1 MPSNPLIRSATK
13 NRKERRPTIR
23 KKGGRTNITISSAH
37 GGDKP
42 PHDQLARASLQ
53 PNQDGLQKV
62 LFASQPIKEK
72 SHWELYNDLALVY
85 DREMIK
91 EWDDSLS
98 LMLVFAALFS
108 AVLTAFIIASI
119 PLLTEEIIPGTN
131 VILEIISHQ
140 LNDSSTPP
148 YTYRDL
154 PFQPPRW
161 WAVQVNALFFTS
173 LGCTLMTSLISVL
186 CLQWIRDFD
195 KGLASITNPADKAL
209 KRQFRLEG
217 FKKWHI
223 PTIIGVLPTLLVIAL
238 ILFMAGIVIW
248 LRGISTTVTAIC
260 CVILILGG
268 GFYVFTGLCA
278 AIFPSAPFN
287 SSAARLLELLLLI
300 VVRSFKSVYRHY
312 FVSKASQDEWEL
324 TPSPSS
330 KTTAFFAGHRHRE
343 DEAINLDPK
352 LPSASLLWLLSHIDI
367 TNSTTQRLENILA
380 ALLNVDSPESM
391 LDSYGK
397 YKVPWS
403 KILAFLAGQIDQV
416 ELERPSFEPKTLARL
431 EILAQVAGVMG
442 IQSYSETLYDLFSS
456 PPATLPDFQSSPAGV
471 YCRFVRWRWQIPMP
485 GDQSS
490 PLHFLRGL
498 ARVSNQSSPAFTLA
512 WLSELQTLLV
522 RQAKSQEFVL
532 EALIE
537 LCAAQTSD
545 PLPFFTQDV
554 STALHPDVLRYV
566 IVTTILMLTPTI
578 SRRSLSRAKAQPLD
592 ELLGTLASWYE
603 YSKPKE
609 DQHHHQHQKEI
620 DLLMKHLVQG
630 MLLEF
635 GYLSMEVQIRAMRQ
649 IRRPSIQ
656 ALVQRSPEPLYGIE
670 GGSESTTTDHHYQ
683 YIESAL
689 QALGRGGA
697 CWADEISD
705 LLFGYLRMTRK
716 RGTRYTP
723 RERIFSVEILF
734 TVAYLSA
741 PDTENEKWDGS
752 ALGRFGN
759 GRDPLIVILEALSF
773 LSSAMDTPS
782 SAFLISSGIGSYI
795 LPILGKWL
803 AREHTDE
810 LGDKVSKIRDRTLRW
825 YAYQLLGWEYQDILP
840 GPRDDA
846 QWESPAWRQALFEW
860 SIFPLRSRSS
870 DNTVLE
876 TLVQR
881 ANRDHDLVILNYFSA
896 RLSEQKLEDTEYGR
910 DRLPSC
916 KQLLLAALSV
926 FPLLPHL
933 TISSIGFMNRILDYQ
948 DSMRDFINYGGLD
961 WLAVLP
967 QDTKITNSKQE
978 IEETEEIDENG
989 PDSTTTFT
997 TTDAFHV
1004 LWTWFDKGYLD
1015 SLDDQSLSTILRSN
1029 LVSTYAEDREPRW
1042 FLGFVVRVVNRLTSP
1057 PNVVV
1062 HSGRAPVVFTEA
1074 ADCCI
1079 RIFDYQISQFGPGLS
1094 TTVPSDPTRSTPLPG
1109 DRSWFVLAYGDV
1121 FIQANFQAWQ
1131 LFVRGLIRT
1140 LRGEK
1145 GLSYPSTPDE

>member
-1 MPSNPLIRSATK
+1 
-13 NRKERRPTIR
+13 
-23 KKGGRTNITISSAH
+23 
-37 GGDKP
+37 
-42 PHDQLARASLQ
+42 
-53 PNQDGLQKV
+53 
-62 LFASQPIKEK
+62 
-72 SHWELYNDLALVY
+72 
-85 DREMIK
+85 MIK

-403 KILAFLAGQIDQV
+403 KILAFLADFSEVGDFSTGGWGDGDPV
-416 ELERPSFEPKTLARL
+416 VLGDTLRLVFVPTCHIARL
-431 EILAQVAGVMG
+431 PVVSGRCL
-442 IQSYSETLYDLFSS
+442 
-456 PPATLPDFQSSPAGV
+456 LP
-471 YCRFVRWRWQIPMP
+471 
-485 GDQSS
+485 
-490 PLHFLRGL
+490 
-498 ARVSNQSSPAFTLA
+498 SSPAFTLA

-697 CWADEISD
+697 CWADEISN

-782 SAFLISSGIGSYI
+782 SAFLISSGIGS
-795 LPILGKWL
+795 
-803 AREHTDE
+803 
-810 LGDKVSKIRDRTLRW
+810 
-825 YAYQLLGWEYQDILP
+825 
-840 GPRDDA
+840 
-846 QWESPAWRQALFEW
+846 
-860 SIFPLRSRSS
+860 
-870 DNTVLE
+870 
-876 TLVQR
+876 
-881 ANRDHDLVILNYFSA
+881 
-896 RLSEQKLEDTEYGR
+896 
-910 DRLPSC
+910 
-916 KQLLLAALSV
+916 
-926 FPLLPHL
+926 
-933 TISSIGFMNRILDYQ
+933 
-948 DSMRDFINYGGLD
+948 
-961 WLAVLP
+961 
-967 QDTKITNSKQE
+967 
-978 IEETEEIDENG
+978 
-989 PDSTTTFT
+989 
-997 TTDAFHV
+997 
-1004 LWTWFDKGYLD
+1004 
-1015 SLDDQSLSTILRSN
+1015 
-1029 LVSTYAEDREPRW
+1029 
-1042 FLGFVVRVVNRLTSP
+1042 
-1057 PNVVV
+1057 
-1062 HSGRAPVVFTEA
+1062 
-1074 ADCCI
+1074 
-1079 RIFDYQISQFGPGLS
+1079 
-1094 TTVPSDPTRSTPLPG
+1094 
-1109 DRSWFVLAYGDV
+1109 
-1121 FIQANFQAWQ
+1121 
-1131 LFVRGLIRT
+1131 
-1140 LRGEK
+1140 
-1145 GLSYPSTPDE
+1145 